1 MPARQFLTEKQ
12 EQHIID
18 SIAEAERNTTG
29 EIRVHI
35 EHHSNQDPLER
46 AAYIFHELGMDETRR
61 QNGVLIYIA
70 TEDHQ
75 AAIYAGKNIHSQVPE
90 NYWNDVLAII
100 IDHFKKDEYEEGL
113 IDAIKE
119 VGKKLEELYP
129 SGGGDPNELSDDIS
143 FHDNKKR

>member
-1 MPARQFLTEKQ
+1 MPARQFLTKKQ
-12 EQHIID
+12 EQHIIEAI
-18 SIAEAERNTTG
+18 SEAEENTTG

-35 EHHSNQDPLER
+35 EHHSEQDPLDR

-70 TEDHQ
+70 TEDHK
-75 AAIYAGKNIHSQVPE
+75 AAVYAGKGIHGKVPKH
-90 NYWNDVLAII
+90 YWNDVLAII

-113 IDAIKE
+113 IDAVTE
-119 VGKKLEELYP
+119 VGKKLKELYP
-129 SGGGDPNELSDDIS
+129 SGGNDPNELPDEIS